1 MQGASLQSL
10 CLYGWGSFTRQTVLI
25 YLAEVVEIII
35 IDEDVFAAVIRDLH
49 GVVDL
54 LDKAAGLLDIVGV
67 EENIAEG
74 LVLRQLVA
82 DTGEG
87 VDRDAGDGGDLVK
100 PLDGGDDAVV
110 IRPEHIA
117 RTAAL
122 IGLGLGRGQHGS
134 LRLPRA

>member
-10 CLYGWGSFTRQTVLI
+10 CLSGWGSFTRQTVLI

-35 IDEDVFAAVIRDLH
+35 IDEDVFTAVIRDLH

-54 LDKAAGLLDIVGV
+54 LDKAAGLLDIVGI

-87 VDRDAGDGGDLVK
+87 VDRDA
-100 PLDGGDDAVV
+100 A
-110 IRPEHIA
+110 
-117 RTAAL
+117 
-122 IGLGLGRGQHGS
+122 
-134 LRLPRA
+134 

>member
-1 MQGASLQSL
+1 MMHTTGKNLFIYLRMQGASLQSL

-74 LVLRQLVA
+74 WYFVSSSPTQ
-82 DTGEG
+82 
-87 VDRDAGDGGDLVK
+87 
-100 PLDGGDDAVV
+100 
-110 IRPEHIA
+110 A
-117 RTAAL
+117 RESTVTPGMAA
-122 IGLGLGRGQHGS
+122 ISSSPSMEAMTPS
-134 LRLPRA
+134 LFVQSI